1 MVMNRSMLVIIGSL
15 IVFAVLAGCGSEQ
28 QAGVELVPARP
39 SNALTATPLPTA
51 SPQDDTGSAPAT
63 TLDLTGRLLILRGS
77 TFELLDLATGEA
89 TPYDAPRSSSPA
101 YVSADGT
108 RAAYIAFPNFG
119 VLTID
124 SASGALVQNSATNP
138 TGFMLSPDGAW
149 LAVITGQLSR
159 RLQVTAIDAMVT
171 YNVASSSRNFGVAW
185 TTDAR
190 LIWWMQG
197 NTPDY
202 QVFDPVAGESTPLGE
217 ADPEIVPP
225 VAVSPDRTRAAAVPV
240 AFRPDGPAADP
251 DACFDSFVEV
261 FDLPFTVS
269 GLSADGEPFWTERG
283 LVAASPQW
291 LDDEHLLFVKI
302 GTGICGE
309 VQGDPAR
316 MVMLLDMVTREVRP
330 LAGPLGNADDLN
342 DRVQRFGKAYGHL
355 YAPSPDGRYVAWIGG
370 GREAQVST
378 IAITEVETGVTQV
391 LLSTT
396 REDMGDA
403 ANFIENGLF
412 RQVIWLE

>member
-1 MVMNRSMLVIIGSL
+1 MVMNRLTLIMTGLLAALVL
-15 IVFAVLAGCGSEQ
+15 LAGCGSEQ

-39 SNALTATPLPTA
+39 STALTATPEPTA
-51 SPQDDTGSAPAT
+51 SLPDDTGDEQAT
-63 TLDLTGRLLILRGS
+63 TFNLAGRVLILHGS
-77 TFELLDLATGEA
+77 TFELLDLATGDS
-89 TPYDAPRSSSPA
+89 TPIDAPRSSSPA
-101 YVSADGT
+101 YVSVDGT

-119 VLTID
+119 VLNID
-124 SASGALVQNSATNP
+124 GASGALVQNSAANP

-159 RLQVTAIDAMVT
+159 RLQVTAIDGMVT
-171 YNVASSSRNFGVAW
+171 HNVASSSRNFGAAW

-190 LIWWMQG
+190 LVWWMHG
-197 NTPDY
+197 NSPEY
-202 QVFDPVAGESTPLGE
+202 HVFDPVAGESTSLGHD
-217 ADPEIVPP
+217 DPEIVPP

-240 AFRPDGPAADP
+240 AFQPDDPTADP
-251 DACFDSFVEV
+251 DACFDSFVAL

-269 GLSADGEPFWTERG
+269 SLSADGEPLWTERG
-283 LVAASPQW
+283 LVASSPQW
-291 LDDEHLLFVKI
+291 LDDERLLFVKI
-302 GTGICGE
+302 GTGTCGE

-316 MVMLLDMVTREVRP
+316 MVMLLDMTTREVRAV
-330 LAGPLGNADDLN
+330 AGPLGNADDLN

-378 IAITEVETGVTQV
+378 IAITEVETGVTQM
-391 LLSTT
+391 LRSFTNA
-396 REDMGDA
+396 DA
-403 ANFIENGLF
+403 DGAADFIENGLF